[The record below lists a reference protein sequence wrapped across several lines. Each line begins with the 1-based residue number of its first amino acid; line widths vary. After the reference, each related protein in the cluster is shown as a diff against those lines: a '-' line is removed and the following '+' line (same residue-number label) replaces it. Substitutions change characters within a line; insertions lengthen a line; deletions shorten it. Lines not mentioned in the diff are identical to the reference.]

1 MTNKD
6 LYGKWTSQEPVGL
19 TEEQL
24 DSAYSSVKG
33 KIRRAESASL
43 AIKLSEE
50 LRVRRQKRIIR
61 ILSAA
66 VAAACLIL
74 PVVIVNVSRHSYEKG
89 LSAQVNDETP
99 QMLEYSANAGEM
111 RHVLLPDS
119 TSVTLNAGTVLI
131 CPAEFIGGKR
141 GVYLNGEATFDVT
154 RNEKKPFVVSTSV
167 MDITVLGTKFNVSS
181 YSDDENVTATLCRGS
196 ISALTKN
203 AEEPVV
209 LTPGQRFVVERSSGN
224 SFVENVNADEDV
236 AWETGQLCF
245 RSKSIHE
252 IVKIIERRY
261 AVRIYVTTGKYD
273 NDLITAKFI
282 QGATLDDLMF
292 ALCKLIPGMSYR
304 KVNANIYIR

>member
-50 LRVRRQKRIIR
+50 LRVHRQKRIIR

-66 VAAACLIL
+66 VAAACLIM

-89 LSAQVNDETP
+89 LSAQVNDEAL

-154 RNEKKPFVVSTSV
+154 RNEKQPFVVSTSV
-167 MDITVLGTKFNVSS
+167 MNITVLGTKFNVSS

-203 AEEPVV
+203 AEQPVI
-209 LTPGQRFVVERSSGN
+209 LSPGQRFVVERGSGN

-304 KVNANIYIR
+304 KVNSNIYIR

>member
-1 MTNKD
+1 MTNND

-50 LRVRRQKRIIR
+50 LRVRRQRRIIR

-89 LSAQVNDETP
+89 LSAQVNDEAP

-131 CPAEFIGGKR
+131 CPAEFIGSKR

-196 ISALTKN
+196 ISALTKMRRN
-203 AEEPVV
+203 LSFLPRDSGLSSKEAAATVSWRMSMQMK
-209 LTPGQRFVVERSSGN
+209 TWPGRAASSASVRN
-224 SFVENVNADEDV
+224 PYM
-236 AWETGQLCF
+236 
-245 RSKSIHE
+245 KS
-252 IVKIIERRY
+252 
-261 AVRIYVTTGKYD
+261 
-273 NDLITAKFI
+273 
-282 QGATLDDLMF
+282 
-292 ALCKLIPGMSYR
+292 
-304 KVNANIYIR
+304 

>member
-6 LYGKWTSQEPVGL
+6 LYGKWTGQEPVEL
-19 TEEQL
+19 TDEQL

-33 KIRRAESASL
+33 RIRRAESASL

-66 VAAACLIL
+66 IAAACLIL
-74 PVVIVNVSRHSYEKG
+74 PVVIVNVSRHSYDKG
-89 LSAQVNDETP
+89 LSAQVSDRVP

-181 YSDDENVTATLCRGS
+181 YSDDENVTATLCRGKIGRAS
-196 ISALTKN
+196 C
-203 AEEPVV
+203 
-209 LTPGQRFVVERSSGN
+209 RER
-224 SFVENVNADEDV
+224 V
-236 AWETGQLCF
+236 
-245 RSKSIHE
+245 
-252 IVKIIERRY
+252 
-261 AVRIYVTTGKYD
+261 
-273 NDLITAKFI
+273 
-282 QGATLDDLMF
+282 
-292 ALCKLIPGMSYR
+292 
-304 KVNANIYIR
+304 